1 MQIIV
6 SKIAIAGRA
15 AVDPTDES
23 KGGKDIESPTLNEVV
38 RAIGEGT
45 TASVSGDDI
54 LITPDTIYSQVIDT
68 LKIVEVDS
76 LPDGFKAN
84 KYTYDGSTWELNS
97 YYEDVE

>member
-6 SKIAIAGRA
+6 SKIAIAFKG
-15 AVDPTDES
+15 AVDPRDES
-23 KGGKDIESPTLNEVV
+23 KGEKDMESPTLNEVV
-38 RAIGEGT
+38 RVVGEGT

-54 LITPDTIYSQVIDT
+54 LITPDTILSQVIDT

-84 KYTYDGSTWELNS
+84 KYTYDGSTWELNP